1 MSAGREAML
10 IQVLYDDNRYD
21 YVKGFQLDRLL
32 EAKKIQKFKRG
43 SGWVTV
49 GVDAIRWRKSASYDG
64 VERRSATA

>member
-1 MSAGREAML
+1 ML

-32 EAKKIQKFKRG
+32 EVNKVQKFKRS

-49 GVDAIRWRKSASYDG
+49 GVDPIRWSRSQGYDG
-64 VERRSATA
+64 MERRAA